1 MAAAD
6 DDDVDGLVWE
16 DGDEEVDGD
25 AKVRRPR
32 SPPIVT
38 KRAVLTFDPALPRRA
53 WR

>member
-38 KRAVLTFDPALPRRA
+38 KRAALTFDPALPRRA